1 MMIIKLFSLMLIFTC
16 SISSAKSLTKQSR
29 FSELHHKFFLSDND
43 YRFEIIKNYIN
54 KHNRFISDHQVLAY
68 KYRAMANSPYSFFR
82 ATNHLM
88 YADMESGDLELPK
101 GWNEKSHASWVI
113 ADMHVQNIS
122 YWDTK
127 QSLKPETVYFLDD
140 FDESLVLPVTVDL
153 FRYLVSL
160 ELFMDRL
167 NFKVSRHERLNTL
180 DEFVRTY
187 RKVLKKA
194 KDKKIKQSPLKQMHK
209 ELQKIQFAKV
219 HKKLLNKWTIS
230 NDGKRQF
237 NTKNPKLAVLSE
249 KEELMLRR
257 SWRLWQLKLPH
268 TKAKQL
274 DILDIKARVYSGLGS
289 LGVKRFYILTE
300 GPSQDLKD
308 DLILELKQQVTSSV
322 AVNNPSLVAEFNNH
336 YPKNEALR
344 NLTAQQAL
352 YGALFP
358 FQTDLQFD
366 GDYYLVRQM
375 LPYVGSI
382 KTKLIQSLN
391 DLHMI
396 TKCAS
401 EIMAISH
408 LRARHSLQYNTKLF
422 RKKLSRYLENNISS
436 LVSESVKYA
445 DTVRKDHILFA
456 KNIDEVLDEST
467 R

>member
-1 MMIIKLFSLMLIFTC
+1 
-16 SISSAKSLTKQSR
+16 
-29 FSELHHKFFLSDND
+29 
-43 YRFEIIKNYIN
+43 
-54 KHNRFISDHQVLAY
+54 
-68 KYRAMANSPYSFFR
+68 MANSTYSFFR

-167 NFKVSRHERLNTL
+167 NFKVSRHQRLNTL

-187 RKVLKKA
+187 RKVLIKA

-237 NTKNPKLAVLSE
+237 NTKNPKLASLSE

-257 SWRLWQLKLPH
+257 RWRLWQLKLPH
-268 TKAKQL
+268 AEAKQL
-274 DILDIKARVYSGLGS
+274 DILDVKARVYSGLGS

-300 GPSQDLKD
+300 GPSPDLKD
-308 DLILELKQQVTSSV
+308 DLILET
-322 AVNNPSLVAEFNNH
+322 NNE
-336 YPKNEALR
+336 
-344 NLTAQQAL
+344 
-352 YGALFP
+352 
-358 FQTDLQFD
+358 
-366 GDYYLVRQM
+366 
-375 LPYVGSI
+375 
-382 KTKLIQSLN
+382 
-391 DLHMI
+391 
-396 TKCAS
+396 
-401 EIMAISH
+401 
-408 LRARHSLQYNTKLF
+408 
-422 RKKLSRYLENNISS
+422 
-436 LVSESVKYA
+436 
-445 DTVRKDHILFA
+445 ILFFSL
-456 KNIDEVLDEST
+456 KIGIIIENVIYLILFF
-467 R
+467 